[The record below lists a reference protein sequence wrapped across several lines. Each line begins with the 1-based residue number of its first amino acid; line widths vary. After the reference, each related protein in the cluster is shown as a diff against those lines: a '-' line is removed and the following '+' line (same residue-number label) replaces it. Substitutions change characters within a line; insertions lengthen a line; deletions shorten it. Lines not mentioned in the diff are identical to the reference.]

1 MWCAA
6 VSVSL
11 LRNEMIF
18 SSATKR
24 MLGRDLDLT
33 LLNILSVWL
42 TNLDRSTESD
52 HSVEINLKSDLILM
66 AKTILT

>member
-1 MWCAA
+1 
-6 VSVSL
+6 
-11 LRNEMIF
+11 
-18 SSATKR
+18 

-66 AKTILT
+66 AKTILTSSIKMSLLSDNV